1 MLFCITA
8 NYTPDALNAMREN
21 PNTNR
26 QAAFEQLLA
35 AAGGKLVSM
44 YGTIAEGPGAL
55 AIIDVDPMVAPAI
68 TGVMTSSGTL
78 YNVRL
83 QRLLSQ
89 EELVG
94 IRQKAPELR
103 GSYKAPGQ

>member
-8 NYTPDALNAMREN
+8 NYTPQALTAMREK
-21 PNTNR
+21 PSSR
-26 QAAFEQLLA
+26 VEAIEQLLA

-44 YGTIAEGPGAL
+44 YGTIAEGPGVL
-55 AIIDVDPMVAPAI
+55 AIIDVDPAVAPSI
-68 TGVMTSSGTL
+68 VGVVTSAGTIH
-78 YNVRL
+78 NVRL

-89 EELVG
+89 DELVG
-94 IRQKAPELR
+94 VRQKAWELR